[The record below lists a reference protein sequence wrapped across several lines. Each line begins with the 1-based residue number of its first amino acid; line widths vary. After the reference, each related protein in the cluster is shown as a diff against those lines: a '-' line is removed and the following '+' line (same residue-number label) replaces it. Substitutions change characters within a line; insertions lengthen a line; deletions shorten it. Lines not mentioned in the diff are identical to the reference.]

1 MNDATTLPSSPEILT
16 TTVGSYSPID
26 WLAAL
31 PSEQTVE
38 DATAAVIHTQ
48 QRYGIDLPT
57 DGELYR
63 FDVNHPDTNG
73 MIEYFISRLGGID
86 TNVGITDARN
96 FQNKKEMSFRLK
108 PAGVVRGPI
117 GEGSLDLFEACSRS
131 AAVANGPLKFTLTSP
146 YMLARTLLDN
156 HYKSLE
162 ELTLAIAD
170 ALADQVS
177 DLPAACVQVD
187 EANVPGSP
195 ENAPLAQEA
204 INRILDQVKG
214 EKAVHFCFG
223 NYGGQTIQAGGWK
236 PLVDFL
242 NGLHTSHLVLELAH
256 RPDSDL
262 DALKEIDPKIK
273 LGIGVIDIKVNHV
286 ESPEEVASRIE
297 KAADAVGPG
306 RIGWVHPDCGFWM
319 LKRSIANRKMESLVK
334 GRDLFL
340 GR

>member
-1 MNDATTLPSSPEILT
+1 
-16 TTVGSYSPID
+16 
-26 WLAAL
+26 
-31 PSEQTVE
+31 
-38 DATAAVIHTQ
+38 
-48 QRYGIDLPT
+48 
-57 DGELYR
+57 
-63 FDVNHPDTNG
+63 
-73 MIEYFISRLGGID
+73 
-86 TNVGITDARN
+86 
-96 FQNKKEMSFRLK
+96 
-108 PAGVVRGPI
+108 
-117 GEGSLDLFEACSRS
+117 
-131 AAVANGPLKFTLTSP
+131 
-146 YMLARTLLDN
+146 MLARTLLDN

-204 INRILDQVKG
+204 INRILDQVKARKPYTSASATTG
-214 EKAVHFCFG
+214 TDHSGV
-223 NYGGQTIQAGGWK
+223 GGWK

-286 ESPEEVASRIE
+286 ES
-297 KAADAVGPG
+297 
-306 RIGWVHPDCGFWM
+306 
-319 LKRSIANRKMESLVK
+319 
-334 GRDLFL
+334 
-340 GR
+340 